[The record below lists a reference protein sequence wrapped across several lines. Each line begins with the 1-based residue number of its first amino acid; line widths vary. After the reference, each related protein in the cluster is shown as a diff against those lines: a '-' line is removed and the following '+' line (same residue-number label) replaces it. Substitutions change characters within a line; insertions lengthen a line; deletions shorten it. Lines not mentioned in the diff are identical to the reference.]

1 MPDAPGNNSF
11 WTVQTKACHYGRLSP
26 PWVPTSA
33 GDRFCAHWQLYAAKG
48 WQELPAGDR
57 RHDGTA
63 YAPSEPAVSMGSNG
77 GTIGV
82 SLGSYWG
89 LILATLQPFK
99 ALETLFQAT
108 FPENSGQF
116 AITAD
121 SGQGTRIPQPTRKAP
136 AQLRRVTT

>member
-1 MPDAPGNNSF
+1 MRRETIASGPCRQRLATTGDCRRLGYRHEQATGSAHTGSF
-11 WTVQTKACHYGRLSP
+11 TQPRVGKSFR
-26 PWVPTSA
+26 A
-33 GDRFCAHWQLYAAKG
+33 G
-48 WQELPAGDR
+48 
-57 RHDGTA
+57 T
-63 YAPSEPAVSMGSNG
+63 G
-77 GTIGV
+77 GTMGPHTPRV
-82 SLGSYWG
+82 NLLYPWGAMAARLGSHWGLHWG